1 MRGRSNVKDLKG
13 RDVLSDSMRT
23 YCTSKTNHSILFN
36 AKLDFYINLF
46 LTIISCFK
54 HFVVLHRGLLI

>member
-1 MRGRSNVKDLKG
+1 MRGRSNVKDPKG

-23 YCTSKTNHSILFN
+23 YGTCKTNHSILFN
-36 AKLDFYINLF
+36 AKLYFYLNLF

-54 HFVVLHRGLLI
+54 HFVVLHKRLLL